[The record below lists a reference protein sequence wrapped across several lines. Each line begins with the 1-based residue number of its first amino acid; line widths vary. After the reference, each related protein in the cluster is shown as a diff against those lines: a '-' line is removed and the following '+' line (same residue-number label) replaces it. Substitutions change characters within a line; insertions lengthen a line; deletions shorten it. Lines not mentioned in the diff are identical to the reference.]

1 MATWG
6 DRCAARIIFLVAWA
20 RSGLTGSAHAYNTLA
35 DYASAPYLV
44 TMNSKHR
51 KTLAAVF
58 TDPVSG
64 TIEWAAVE
72 SLLLAAGARLIEG
85 RGSRV
90 RFERDGEVATFHRP
104 HPAKEAKRYQVRD
117 VRDFLE
123 RIEVRP

>member
-1 MATWG
+1 MLAISASKAY
-6 DRCAARIIFLVAWA
+6 CA
-20 RSGLTGSAHAYNTLA
+20 
-35 DYASAPYLV
+35 P
-44 TMNSKHR
+44 MNSKHR

-90 RFERDGEVATFHRP
+90 RFEKDGEVATFHRP

-117 VRDFLE
+117 ARGFLE
-123 RIEVRP
+123 RIGVKP